1 MQFDRFM
8 VISWN
13 ATDGLFVDHFR
24 TFREAGSFARQVAD
38 EGCTAQVTE
47 QRVLYEAV
55 PGEPDDHGGALPG
68 EDFPA
73 TLGRRLAGFAPA
85 AGVREAG

>member
-13 ATDGLFVDHFR
+13 ATDGLFADHFE
-24 TFREAGSFARQVAD
+24 TVEEANSFARRIAD
-38 EGCTAQVTE
+38 EGFIAQVTE
-47 QRVLYEAV
+47 QRAFYKAA
-55 PGEPDDHGGALPG
+55 PGESDDHGGVIPG

-73 TLGRRLAGFAPA
+73 TLGRRFAA
-85 AGVREAG
+85 